1 MIVNHAAKLRYM
13 SGGQTSVPLTIRTS
27 TGAGFG
33 TGGQHAD
40 MLESWFAHTAGLK
53 VVVPSTPAEGYGL
66 LTSCIFDPD
75 PCIFIEPL
83 GLLRATSAPPPK
95 GYRIPLGEARVARA
109 GTDVTVITYGRQ
121 VGDALAVAEA
131 FAAENIGVEVL
142 DLRTISP
149 LDTAAIVKS
158 VKKTARAVIMHE
170 AVLSFGPGA
179 EIATRLNE
187 ALFGQLKAPVLRVAA
202 NDSPVPYSKPL
213 ETAYMPSRDR
223 LKTAIEATL
232 GRTSS

>member
-1 MIVNHAAKLRYM
+1 
-13 SGGQTSVPLTIRTS
+13 
-27 TGAGFG
+27 
-33 TGGQHAD
+33 
-40 MLESWFAHTAGLK
+40 
-53 VVVPSTPAEGYGL
+53 
-66 LTSCIFDPD
+66 
-75 PCIFIEPL
+75 
-83 GLLRATSAPPPK
+83 
-95 GYRIPLGEARVARA
+95 VARA